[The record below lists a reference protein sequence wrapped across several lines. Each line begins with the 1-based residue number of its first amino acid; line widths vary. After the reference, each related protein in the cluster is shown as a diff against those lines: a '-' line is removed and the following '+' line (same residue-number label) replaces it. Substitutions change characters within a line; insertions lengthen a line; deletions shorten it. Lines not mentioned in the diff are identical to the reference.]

1 MKLKKA
7 FKYIVL
13 TLILGAGLWL
23 NPHVYNAK
31 ASAAPTIEYVPS
43 TSPLYIG
50 DSFDLNVNISSVTN
64 LYAASMDFKYDPSL
78 IEILEVK
85 PGSIFNGK
93 NINSALANLNNTTG
107 DLSFYSTLLG
117 NTNSLNSTSPS
128 SLFTM
133 KVKFKK
139 AGALTLNTISDNS
152 SLLFNGN
159 NMRIKLADNNASK
172 IAYSANSKSLSANTT
187 ITKLN
192 SISTNLLSP
201 RTLGD
206 NITITA
212 NASGTNLLY
221 RFWIHDGSSWKVIKD
236 YSSSNTVT
244 WTPSRLGTHRIWVDV
259 KSSYFSG
266 DVEISKEVNFYVID
280 KNLFSATEPAVN
292 DALNIKNFARFQ
304 IAYATIL
311 KNFSNNLVIRDA
323 YLGKIIGLWDIV
335 NTPDIVAIRNE
346 IQKLADNRD
355 LGAYNKIELELA
367 PKLTIKDNRDYILG
381 ELDAWGRDYVWTAN
395 VKVAVSEVINLWKNP
410 TLENKAKAEAAIAK
424 VESAAS
430 RQYLSKE
437 VSSVPIK

>member
-1 MKLKKA
+1 MKFKKT

-13 TLILGAGLWL
+13 ILVLGAGLWL
-23 NPHVYNAK
+23 NPHIYDVK
-31 ASAAPTIEYVPS
+31 ASAAPTIDYVPS
-43 TSPLYIG
+43 TSPIYIE
-50 DSFDLNVNISSVTN
+50 DSFDLNVNISNVTN

-85 PGSIFNGK
+85 AGSIFSGK
-93 NINSALANLNNTTG
+93 NINSALASLDNTTG

-117 NTNSLNSTSPS
+117 NANSLSSTSTS
-128 SLFTM
+128 SLFTI
-133 KVKFKK
+133 KAKFKK
-139 AGALTLNTISDNS
+139 AGTLTLKTISDNS

-159 NMRIKLADNNASK
+159 NMRIKLSDNNASK
-172 IAYSANSKSLSANTT
+172 MAYSANSKSLSANTA

-201 RTLGD
+201 RTTGD

-236 YSSSNTVT
+236 YSSSNTAT
-244 WTPSRLGTHRIWVDV
+244 WTPSRLGTHKIWVDV

-266 DVEISKEVNFYVID
+266 DVEVSKEVNFYVID
-280 KNLFSATEPAVN
+280 KTLFSATEPTVN
-292 DALNIKNFARFQ
+292 DALNLKNFARFQ

-311 KNFSNNLVIRDA
+311 KNFSNNLIIRDA
-323 YLGKIIGLWDIV
+323 YLGKIINLWNTV
-335 NTPDIVAIRNE
+335 NTPDIIEIRNE
-346 IQKLADNRD
+346 IQKLADSRD
-355 LGAYNKIELELA
+355 LEAYNKIELELA

-381 ELDAWGRDYVWTAN
+381 ELDAWGRDYVWTPN
-395 VKVAVSEVINLWKNP
+395 VKAAVSEVINLWKNP
-410 TLENKAKAEAAIAK
+410 TLQNKTKAEQAIAK

-430 RQYLSKE
+430 RQYLLKE